1 MSYAR
6 FSHADVYVFMNV
18 NGYLDCCGCILG
30 DQYAFHS
37 TDAMIDHLAQ
47 HRDAGHDVPDG
58 IEDELRADDTDNFP
72 PQCANGHEWGEPFH
86 PYPNHEQLA
95 SITRRKCTKCGWTR

>member
-58 IEDELRADDTDNFP
+58 KHELYKVYDDKVDYKKAYTLAFVDKGRAAAAPVKKN
-72 PQCANGHEWGEPFH
+72 
-86 PYPNHEQLA
+86 
-95 SITRRKCTKCGWTR
+95 K